1 MFDKNFLV
9 HKLVNSLQKREYKVL
24 TTEGAFDVAAKRE
37 NLLLLKVLLN
47 IDSLKEEQALSLRAV
62 AHFTS
67 AYPFIIS
74 LHNNRR
80 ILEKNVVYS
89 RFEIPVVVPELF
101 EAIIDEEAEVLH
113 SAKGR
118 YTTEIDSRK
127 LRERRIELKLTL
139 EKLAELVGISK
150 KALYEIEKSK
160 VNPTK
165 ETARRLEV
173 ALSIKLRKN
182 YEARPISE
190 TILKPRTALQKEVHK
205 EFCRIGI
212 KNSPVYFGPI
222 ELVGRER
229 FSLISLLSKNIEKLR
244 REVTLVRKL
253 SRIFSSK
260 AVFVVRETRAQ
271 NIGGV
276 PVFSEEELP
285 EIKNLN
291 EFKKIIE
298 EKAEA
303 SSDNV

>member
-9 HKLVNSLQKREYKVL
+9 QKLVNSLQKREYKVL

-47 IDSLKEEQALSLRAV
+47 VDSLKEEQALSLRAV

-74 LHNNRR
+74 LHSNRQ

-89 RFEIPVVVPELF
+89 RFEIPVVAPELF
-101 EAIIDEEAEVLH
+101 EAIIDEEAEIFH

-165 ETARRLEV
+165 ETARKLEF

-182 YEARPISE
+182 YEAKPISE
-190 TILKPRTALQKEVHK
+190 TILKPKTALQKKVHK
-205 EFCRIGI
+205 EFHRIGI
-212 KNSPVYFGPI
+212 KNSPVYFGPV
-222 ELVGRER
+222 ELVGREK
-229 FSLISLLSKNIEKLR
+229 FSLISRLSKNAEKLR
-244 REVTLVRKL
+244 REVTLVKRL
-253 SRIFSSK
+253 SRIFSSN
-260 AVFVVRETRAQ
+260 AVFVVRETREQ

-276 PVFSEEELP
+276 PVFSEAELP
-285 EIKNLN
+285 EIRDSN

-298 EKAEA
+298 EKGSEQ
-303 SSDNV
+303 